1 MGSRPVVSILEVS
14 NMRGFLL
21 AGVLGEG
28 RSGSLGIEKVSVPSV
43 YTGGLRV
50 MWTVNKSHCY
60 IS

>member
-1 MGSRPVVSILEVS
+1 MGSRPVVSILEV
-14 NMRGFLL
+14 RGFLL